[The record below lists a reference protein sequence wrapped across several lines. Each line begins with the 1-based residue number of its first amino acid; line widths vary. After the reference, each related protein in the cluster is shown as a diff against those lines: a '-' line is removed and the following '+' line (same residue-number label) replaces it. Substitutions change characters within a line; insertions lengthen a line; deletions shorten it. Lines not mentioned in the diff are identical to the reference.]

1 VRAMRGAPQLESGQS
16 AELEQR
22 LADGTVGSLQEHALV
37 SLHPGRAVKEAG
49 MRASSSRSVR
59 PPTEVDARRH
69 PGQAVTPER
78 AIGGVRPEYRH
89 IGYPVAQPKAAHTIV
104 ELIDFPDDIIA
115 RHERR
120 PAAYRL
126 PVAVAPDQHIRV
138 LQTRGGH
145 ADSHLARTAVG
156 RGSIDNLKPVG
167 TTEAPD
173 RDNPVARFSQG
184 QILLARH
191 TGEEAAFPATHP

>member
-1 VRAMRGAPQLESGQS
+1 MRGAPQLESGQS

-78 AIGGVRPEYRH
+78 AIGGVRPEYRRLPGRPAKSRSH
-89 IGYPVAQPKAAHTIV
+89 HRRADRFPRRHHSTEIANPTSFAAAANLANRVRQHCGTGISTDRDILGSNGRRNTLKEGRRRRSDRSGRDRARRYTCLGWATSIV
-104 ELIDFPDDIIA
+104 ENSDA
-115 RHERR
+115 
-120 PAAYRL
+120 
-126 PVAVAPDQHIRV
+126 
-138 LQTRGGH
+138 
-145 ADSHLARTAVG
+145 
-156 RGSIDNLKPVG
+156 K
-167 TTEAPD
+167 
-173 RDNPVARFSQG
+173 
-184 QILLARH
+184 
-191 TGEEAAFPATHP
+191 FPAIPGDRNELVECH

>member
-22 LADGTVGSLQEHALV
+22 LADGTVGSSQEHALV

-115 RHERR
+115 PRSLTR
-120 PAAYRL
+120 P
-126 PVAVAPDQHIRV
+126 H
-138 LQTRGGH
+138 LQPPPISQTASG
-145 ADSHLARTAVG
+145 STAVLEY
-156 RGSIDNLKPVG
+156 RP
-167 TTEAPD
+167 TETSWAQMV
-173 RDNPVARFSQG
+173 VAT
-184 QILLARH
+184 L
-191 TGEEAAFPATHP
+191 